1 VYVLRQNCRAAGW
14 RWDSRMRYYCYL
26 PASHLQ
32 IRLSCFLH
40 RWKKSLPLRISFLD
54 ARHTLILGSQ
64 LTLKNTQILD
74 VPQPRKMRQTSRQ
87 ISGDINLIHVMRLE
101 VHSTTP
107 PTPTAMGQS
116 FMITRGPDFRQLKS
130 RK

>member
-1 VYVLRQNCRAAGW
+1 
-14 RWDSRMRYYCYL
+14 MRYYCYYL

-74 VPQPRKMRQTSRQ
+74 VPQPRNMRQTSRQ
-87 ISGDINLIHVMRLE
+87 ISSDINLIHVMRLE
-101 VHSTTP
+101 VHSTIP
-107 PTPTAMGQS
+107 PTPTVMEQS
-116 FMITRGPDFRQLKS
+116 FIITVYIEQLLP
-130 RK
+130 